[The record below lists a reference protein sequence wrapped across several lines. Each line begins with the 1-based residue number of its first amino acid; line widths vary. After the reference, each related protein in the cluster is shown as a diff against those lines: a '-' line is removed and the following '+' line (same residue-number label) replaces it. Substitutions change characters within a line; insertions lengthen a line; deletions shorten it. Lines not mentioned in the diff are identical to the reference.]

1 MSYQS
6 QNELRV
12 TSNHFFVLLWQVDHS
27 FVLMRGN
34 DLVQTKRESLRSLD
48 IFHSLSKRHRTGSRR
63 LGFSVLFQSYE
74 YVEHHHLEGG
84 KGILMKKGQCSDH
97 NFGDFFQLFG
107 RQINHFAILYI
118 LKGKVSN
125 TILRI
130 FSFDY
135 DLPSCKGF
143 ANSARPWE
151 VVFKHDRSSQD
162 FQQSYPTAL
171 FCNLSWHAFLQVDIR
186 SRFVI

>member
-34 DLVQTKRESLRSLD
+34 DLVQTKRERLRSLD

-84 KGILMKKGQCSDH
+84 KGILMKKRIVLITILAIFS
-97 NFGDFFQLFG
+97 NFLDDQINIQQFYIYLRGRFQILYCGFFQLGGYHYHPPPSTKFFCLKY
-107 RQINHFAILYI
+107 FAQLGGIPTIY
-118 LKGKVSN
+118 GK
-125 TILRI
+125 
-130 FSFDY
+130 
-135 DLPSCKGF
+135 
-143 ANSARPWE
+143 SA
-151 VVFKHDRSSQD
+151 K
-162 FQQSYPTAL
+162 
-171 FCNLSWHAFLQVDIR
+171 
-186 SRFVI
+186 RF